1 MHCTWPAQQSTRAG
15 LCPRTHPRT
24 CMRACMPH
32 HCRRTDS
39 THRAR
44 AQCASHP
51 RTHARTR
58 TRCTCTHIP
67 HILRAV
73 RKTVAGTG
81 LLALPPGCPC
91 SPPLT
96 RSTHLP
102 THRPPAVPAQCT
114 DTPGHHA
121 ALHDCPQLLQQHRP
135 HPQPLRLASTSSQQQ
150 QQGAG
155 RPDGLIL
162 TDLVPDVL
170 ALVYDCLPSKEDR
183 RNFHHS
189 CAAPSTRCRSCVPRR
204 VRTKRPVCA
213 SLFHTSARLVP
224 HVAFTCFPQHRRL
237 SVCDAGAQDLAALGW
252 KPQGAD
258 QFP

>member
-1 MHCTWPAQQSTRAG
+1 MPARPLTPLHPPAHNTQQAAHSPRHDARTHQGTTPLCTTVRSRCSSTAPTRTPSAWPA
-15 LCPRTHPRT
+15 
-24 CMRACMPH
+24 
-32 HCRRTDS
+32 
-39 THRAR
+39 
-44 AQCASHP
+44 
-51 RTHARTR
+51 
-58 TRCTCTHIP
+58 
-67 HILRAV
+67 
-73 RKTVAGTG
+73 
-81 LLALPPGCPC
+81 
-91 SPPLT
+91 
-96 RSTHLP
+96 
-102 THRPPAVPAQCT
+102 PAV
-114 DTPGHHA
+114 
-121 ALHDCPQLLQQHRP
+121 
-135 HPQPLRLASTSSQQQ
+135 SSSSQQQ